1 MENDIKDL
9 ERQRL
14 EAMGRNDVAALGA
27 LLSDQLLYLH
37 STGDRDGKDALLGQI
52 GDGTIVY
59 RRVTPHEPEVHVLG
73 DTAIL
78 FGHIDA
84 DVTREGNDRTLD
96 YDYLAVWAKADDR
109 WQFFAYQPRP

>member
-1 MENDIKDL
+1 MENEIKDL

-14 EAMGRNDVAALGA
+14 EAMGRNDVEALDA
-27 LLSDQLLYLH
+27 LLSDNLLYLH
-37 STGDRDGKDALLGQI
+37 STGDRDGKSAMLEQI

-59 RRVTPHEPEVHVLG
+59 REVRPHVPEVHILG
-73 DTAIL
+73 DTAVL

-84 DVTREGNDRTLD
+84 DVTRGGNDRTLD
-96 YDYLAVWAKADDR
+96 YDYLAVWAKADGR

>member
-1 MENDIKDL
+1 MSEEIKAL
-9 ERQRL
+9 ERERL
-14 EAMGRNDVAALGA
+14 EAMGRNDVAALDG
-27 LLSDQLLYLH
+27 LLADGLLYLH
-37 STGDRDGKDALLGQI
+37 STGDRDGKEALLGQI

-59 RRVTPHEPEVHVLG
+59 RRVTPHEPEVHMLG

-84 DVTREGNDRTLD
+84 DVTRAGADRTLD
-96 YDYLAVWAKADDR
+96 YDYLAVWAKADGR